1 MGFLDFGDWE
11 DMRDGTDEMIS
22 FYFSVLPSLLF
33 FPGKFGEGWKGL
45 LSSVEKIISVC
56 DSLSDTRISQLS
68 PAPPVS
74 HPASSLPCKVL
85 DLHSL
90 LLCLQP
96 DLPGLSS
103 LTEGSSLWKLV
114 HQVSPTSS
122 LL

>member
-1 MGFLDFGDWE
+1 MGFLFFGDWE
-11 DMRDGTDEMIS
+11 DTRDGTDEMIS
-22 FYFSVLPSLLF
+22 FCFSVLPSLMF
-33 FPGKFGEGWKGL
+33 FQASLGRGGKDYSPMLK
-45 LSSVEKIISVC
+45 KIISVC
-56 DSLSDTRISQLS
+56 DSLSDTSISQLS

-74 HPASSLPCKVL
+74 HPASSLPCRVL